1 MKQRFASIIP
11 VIMILTGSF
20 VSTVCVC
27 GIVGVLPACATVAG
41 DPVATNAAR
50 FKDESHRVS
59 IIYDAWA
66 KALEADTR
74 REQAK
79 ISNARR
85 EQAKQIRIQIDSIM
99 AEWKASVEAGQPFS
113 WTDSAV
119 SLLGAMA
126 AFAEEAS
133 E

>member
-1 MKQRFASIIP
+1 MKRHDFRDTMIGCAIGA
-11 VIMILTGSF
+11 VIG
-20 VSTVCVC
+20 
-27 GIVGVLPACATVAG
+27 VGVPNFVMHTTGCATVAG

-66 KALEADTR
+66 KALEADAR

-99 AEWKASVEAGQPFS
+99 AEWKASVDAGQPFS